1 MIREPK
7 LFKGMIRDGTAGQM
21 SDGSWS
27 RTGGSKNALL
37 LQIYMSNVVYVHIY
51 IYIYTYICMY
61 IYIYTYIY
69 IYIHIC
75 VYIYIEICI
84 IMYIYIQ
91 HIVNGRLETNL
102 QLKDTILYHLVSTK
116 LCGFT

>member
-21 SDGSWS
+21 SDGSWP

-51 IYIYTYICMY
+51 IYIYLYV
-61 IYIYTYIY
+61 YIYTY

-84 IMYIYIQ
+84 IMYIYIYS
-91 HIVNGRLETNL
+91 ISLMG
-102 QLKDTILYHLVSTK
+102 
-116 LCGFT
+116 G

>member
-21 SDGSWS
+21 SDGSWP

-51 IYIYTYICMY
+51 IYIYLYVYIY
-61 IYIYTYIY
+61 IHIYIYTYLCIY
-69 IYIHIC
+69 IYRDMYNY
-75 VYIYIEICI
+75 V
-84 IMYIYIQ
+84 YIYIQ